1 MVTVDIMAEC
11 LYRRLNSKHGSA
23 AIDTIQNISDIT
35 LLMTYVKQKI
45 HTNIFLNYVK
55 HLLAYFALE
64 L

>member
-1 MVTVDIMAEC
+1 MEST
-11 LYRRLNSKHGSA
+11 

-45 HTNIFLNYVK
+45 QLNIFLNYVK
-55 HLLAYFALE
+55 HIVVYFALE